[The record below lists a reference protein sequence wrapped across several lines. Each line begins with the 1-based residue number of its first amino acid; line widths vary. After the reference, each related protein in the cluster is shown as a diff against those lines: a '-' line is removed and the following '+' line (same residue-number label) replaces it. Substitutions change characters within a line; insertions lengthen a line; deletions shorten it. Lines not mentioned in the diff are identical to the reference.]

1 MEKKEL
7 NAIFKSVNKSKEKY
21 VNALCNY
28 NNACLA
34 YIRAFLDGCENKHFT
49 LPTPLWVYMD
59 EDADTQ
65 VKITEIFI
73 SPTNE
78 IELKCKNPFGTTFE
92 YLINYFFDSLW
103 EIVDE
108 LNKIDIE

>member
-7 NAIFKSVNKSKEKY
+7 NAIFEKVNKSKDKY
-21 VNALCNY
+21 VNALCDY
-28 NNACLA
+28 NNACLT
-34 YIRAFLDGCENKHFT
+34 YIRSFLDGCENKHFT

-59 EDADTQ
+59 DIQ
-65 VKITEIFI
+65 VKITEIYI

-78 IELKCKNPFGTTFE
+78 IELKCKNPFGTTND
-92 YLINYFFDSLW
+92 YLINYIFDSLW
-103 EIVDE
+103 DIVYE